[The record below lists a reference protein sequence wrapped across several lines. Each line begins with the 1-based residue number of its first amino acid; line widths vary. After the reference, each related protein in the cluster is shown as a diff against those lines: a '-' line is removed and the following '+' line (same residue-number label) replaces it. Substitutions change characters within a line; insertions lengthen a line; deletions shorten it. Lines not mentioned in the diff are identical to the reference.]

1 MRLVLSA
8 TFAGLALAPAAAAD
22 LFGSA
27 PPLTMPASQ
36 APTAVEI
43 GSNWYLRG
51 DIGVGF
57 DDAPSIVLPTLPSLP
72 PGYLGSGVPSG
83 GAAAAF
89 AGDIGAGYRFNDFLR
104 VDGTWTYWTNP
115 ARTRSFAVVCPYG
128 LIGVPTP
135 LIGPARGYLYD
146 TTNTC
151 AGAASLREHNN
162 TFLANGYV
170 DLGTYS
176 GFTPYVGGGLG
187 LDMSFLQGS
196 SSFIESAN
204 GLGYAANLTNH
215 GPYPS
220 VWVNSAGQPIAPQ
233 PNIPFTP
240 QNWNRTINS
249 TTYRFA
255 WSLAA
260 GVSFQLSPS
269 ATLDVGYRYINGGQS
284 DLLINPQTGLTVK
297 QRNVSQ
303 QILVGIRYVL
313 Q

>member
-8 TFAGLALAPAAAAD
+8 AFVGLTLAPASAAD
-22 LFGSA
+22 LFGAA
-27 PPLTMPASQ
+27 PPMTIPAAQ

-51 DIGVGF
+51 DVGVSF
-57 DDAPSIVLPTLPSLP
+57 STTPSVTLAAIPSAPPA
-72 PGYLGSGVPSG
+72 YLASTPPSG
-83 GAAAAF
+83 GNG
-89 AGDIGAGYRFNDFLR
+89 AGFTGDLGFGYRFNDFLR
-104 VDGTWTYWTNP
+104 MDATWDYWTSP

-128 LIGVPTP
+128 LQGVMNATT
-135 LIGPARGYLYD
+135 GFPAGYLYD

-151 AGAASLREHNN
+151 GGTASLSQHNN

-170 DLGTYS
+170 DLGTYA
-176 GFTPYVGGGLG
+176 GFTPYVGAGAGLN
-187 LDMSFLQGS
+187 MSSMQGS
-196 SSFIESAN
+196 SSFAETAN
-204 GLGYAANLTNH
+204 GFGYAANLTNL
-215 GPYPS
+215 GGFPS
-220 VWVNSAGQPIAPQ
+220 VWVNSAGQPIAPP
-233 PNIPFTP
+233 PNIPFAA

-255 WSLAA
+255 WSLGA
-260 GVSFQLSPS
+260 GFGFQLNPS
-269 ATLDVGYRYINGGQS
+269 ATLDVGYRYINGGES
-284 DLLINPQTGLTVK
+284 SMLINPQTGLTAK

>member
-8 TFAGLALAPAAAAD
+8 AFASLTLAPAVAAD
-22 LFGSA
+22 LFGTA
-27 PPLTMPASQ
+27 PPLTIPASQ

-57 DDAPSIVLPTLPSLP
+57 DDAPSVTLATVPSPP
-72 PGYLGSGVPSG
+72 PGVLAAAPASGGSGAG
-83 GAAAAF
+83 F
-89 AGDIGAGYRFNDFLR
+89 AGDLGFGYRFNDFLR
-104 VDGTWTYWTNP
+104 MDATWTYWTTP
-115 ARTRSFAVVCPYG
+115 SRTRSFAVVCPYG
-128 LIGVPTP
+128 LQGVTNPVTGVP
-135 LIGPARGYLYD
+135 AGYLYD
-146 TTNTC
+146 TTDTC
-151 AGAASLREHNN
+151 GGTTSLYQHND

-176 GFTPYVGGGLG
+176 GFTPYVGGGVG
-187 LDMSFLQGS
+187 VDMSFMQGS
-196 SSFIESAN
+196 SSFAETAN
-204 GLGYAANLTNH
+204 GFGYAANLTNA
-215 GPYPS
+215 GGYPS
-220 VWVNSAGQPIAPQ
+220 VWVKSAGQPIAPQ
-233 PNIPFTP
+233 PNILFAA

-260 GVSFQLSPS
+260 GVGFQLSPS
-269 ATLDVGYRYINGGQS
+269 ATLDVGYRYINGGES
-284 DLLINPQTGLTVK
+284 SLLINPQTGLTVK
-297 QRNVSQ
+297 QRDVSQ